1 VSDRRNF
8 SLLLIEGVKAAP
20 DAFSRPADASKCKQI
35 TDTQVIILTVPESIW
50 QGANTIILL
59 PILLAVVF
67 YSLYWVTV
75 SSEWMKSWFIRNFEA
90 ETANILFVLSK
101 RTTGFM
107 LLGVVPLV
115 LYIMINQ
122 DFSLADA
129 GLGLNPE
136 KGLFTI
142 ISIILLSMIIIP
154 VISRSARKPEIMAV
168 YPEIRAERWTN
179 RMMLAETGS
188 WALYLLGYETLF
200 RGVLLFPLA
209 DSLGPV
215 TAIVINTILYS
226 AAHLPKGKTE
236 TIAAIPFGI
245 VLCILTLHSGTIWI
259 AFIAHLVN
267 ALTMTFTAVRFNPE
281 ILYFRNEEK
290 VTD

>member
-1 VSDRRNF
+1 M
-8 SLLLIEGVKAAP
+8 
-20 DAFSRPADASKCKQI
+20 
-35 TDTQVIILTVPESIW
+35 IILTGPESIW
-50 QGANTIILL
+50 QGANAIILL
-59 PILLAVVF
+59 PILLTVVF

-75 SSEWMKSWFIRNFEA
+75 SSERMKSWFIRNFEA
-90 ETANILFVLSK
+90 GTANILFVLSK

-107 LLGVVPLV
+107 LLGVVPLA
-115 LYIMINQ
+115 LLMLLTG
-122 DFSLADA
+122 DFSPADA
-129 GLGLNPE
+129 GLGFNPE
-136 KGLFTI
+136 KRGFTI
-142 ISIILLSMIIIP
+142 LSIILLSLIIVP

-200 RGVLLFPLA
+200 RGVLLFPLSE
-209 DSLGPV
+209 SLGPV
-215 TAIVINTILYS
+215 TAIVINLILYS

-236 TIAAIPFGI
+236 TLAAIPFGA

-267 ALTMTFTAVRFNPE
+267 AITTTFTAVKFNPE
-281 ILYFRNEEK
+281 IVYVRTDDK
-290 VTD
+290 VPD